1 MSSSCGYFA
10 FSFFSLTH
18 VLYSAYI
25 LEGKIAIDD
34 NFYWKTKDEEHVAG
48 EREREME
55 K

>member
-1 MSSSCGYFA
+1 MLICYF
-10 FSFFSLTH
+10 
-18 VLYSAYI
+18 YAYI

-55 K
+55 KYRVSQKKV

>member
-1 MSSSCGYFA
+1 MLICYF
-10 FSFFSLTH
+10 
-18 VLYSAYI
+18 YAYI